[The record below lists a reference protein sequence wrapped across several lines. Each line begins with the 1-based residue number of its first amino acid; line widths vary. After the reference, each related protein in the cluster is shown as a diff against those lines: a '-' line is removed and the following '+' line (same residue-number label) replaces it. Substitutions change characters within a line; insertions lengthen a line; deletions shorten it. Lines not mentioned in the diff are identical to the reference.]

1 VFFAIGDTLTDG
13 TDHIAGLTDPDA
25 HLAPFIAND
34 NMGPKAHLLAALN
47 GFGDT
52 SNLNDPLLPFG
63 ITLLATATVA
73 AAALATTITA
83 AAAFAVTAA
92 LASSFLAIGARHI
105 RGGRN
110 VAGLKLLVGF
120 GHGERRN
127 QN

>member
-1 VFFAIGDTLTDG
+1 MADMSD
-13 TDHIAGLTDPDA
+13 DHPTPWATGLTV
-25 HLAPFIAND
+25 
-34 NMGPKAHLLAALN
+34 AA
-47 GFGDT
+47 F
-52 SNLNDPLLPFG
+52 
-63 ITLLATATVA
+63 VA
-73 AAALATTITA
+73 AVTAAALAAATIT

>member
-13 TDHIAGLTDPDA
+13 TDHIACLTDPDA

-34 NMGPKAHLLAALN
+34 NDGPEAHLLAALN

-52 SNLNDPLLPFG
+52 SNLNDTLLPFG
-63 ITLLATATVA
+63 ITLLATAAVT

-83 AAAFAVTAA
+83 AAFALTAA